1 MTKNKYLLGIFAS
14 LTLSANAQKEK
25 AADASTGNYKVFA
38 TDQTELGIHAGL
50 TGLHSDVGRDLSST
64 IGYGVGLHL
73 RKALDYTWSLRF
85 DAGYEQLNGGAG
97 GGTTS
102 IKQVGINGQ
111 PSNDSRDQ
119 INGVAT
125 TNLRGTVQ
133 MVASINNNRWEN
145 GLRRISP
152 YFYLG
157 GGVGYVDTKID
168 YKAANG
174 SRGSGKQSLVVG
186 ATGQGE
192 PIAPIV
198 EFGGGVSYRISDKMN
213 FGLDAKLSS
222 FFGKRTDLIDG
233 YDYRWRDLATYLS
246 ARLNFNLGGGDAK
259 TGKSLPLWWV
269 NPAAKINAD
278 VAEIAARPKLDLTD
292 TDGDGIIDMLD
303 QEKDT
308 PAGAR
313 VDTRGVSLDSD
324 GDGIADYKD
333 KEPFSPVGYP
343 IDKSTGVAQV
353 TKPNYITQTE
363 VDKIVADKLK
373 AWEAIRP
380 ANNAVETSAPR
391 AGSGASVADWFL
403 PMIHFD
409 FASPAIRQSEI
420 GSLYNV
426 ATVMKNNPGIKI
438 VVSGYADKVA
448 DEASNQAL
456 SYRRAQNAID
466 YLVKK
471 FGIDR
476 SRLVLNYAGETAVL
490 VDTKSQNL
498 MNRRVEFKV
507 AQSENEMSAPAGASK
522 KYKGSKNAG
531 Y

>member
-14 LTLSANAQKEK
+14 LTLSANAQTAKP
-25 AADASTGNYKVFA
+25 ADASTGVYKLFA
-38 TDQTELGIHAGL
+38 TDQTELGIGL
-50 TGLHSDVGRDLSST
+50 GLAQIHGDFGRGFSPGFALS
-64 IGYGVGLHL
+64 GHL
-73 RKALDYTWSLRF
+73 RKALDYTWSLRGEV
-85 DAGYEQLNGGAG
+85 GYEGLVSSNSTGKPLTLATGQPGGA
-97 GGTTS
+97 TLATEVKTS
-102 IKQVGINGQ
+102 V
-111 PSNDSRDQ
+111 
-119 INGVAT
+119 
-125 TNLRGTVQ
+125 LRGTLQ
-133 MVASINNNRWEN
+133 IVASLNNNRWEN
-145 GLRRISP
+145 GLRKVNPYVFFGAGVGNYTTKVNGTEALSSVSEAISP
-152 YFYLG
+152 IMEVG
-157 GGVGYVDTKID
+157 GGL
-168 YKAANG
+168 
-174 SRGSGKQSLVVG
+174 S
-186 ATGQGE
+186 
-192 PIAPIV
+192 
-198 EFGGGVSYRISDKMN
+198 FRISDKMN
-213 FGLDAKLSS
+213 FGLDAKLTSLY
-222 FFGKRTDLIDG
+222 GKRADLIDAF
-233 YDYRWRDLATYLS
+233 DYRWRDMTSNLS

-259 TGKSLPLWWV
+259 TATSLPLWWV

-324 GDGIADYKD
+324 GDGIPDYKD

-373 AWEAIRP
+373 AWETTYKP
-380 ANNAVETSAPR
+380 ASAVDASSSR
-391 AGSGASVADWFL
+391 GGGSIADWFL

-409 FASPAIRQSEI
+409 FGSPAIRQAEI
-420 GSLYNV
+420 GNLYNV
-426 ATVMKNNPGIKI
+426 ATVMKNNPGIKV
-438 VVSGYADKVA
+438 VVSGYTDKVS

-476 SRLVLNYAGETAVL
+476 SRLVLNYAGESAAL

-507 AQSENEMSAPAGASK
+507 AQSESDMTPPTGAKK

>member
-25 AADASTGNYKVFA
+25 VADASTGNYKVFA
-38 TDQTELGIHAGL
+38 TDQTELGIHAGV
-50 TGLHSDVGRDLSST
+50 TGLHGDVGRDLAST
-64 IGYGVGLHL
+64 LGFGVGFHV
-73 RKALDYTWSLRF
+73 RKALDYTWSLRL
-85 DAGYEQLNGGAG
+85 DAGYEQLNGGSGAG
-97 GGTTS
+97 STDPKQTT
-102 IKQVGINGQ
+102 IAGQ
-111 PSNDSRDQ
+111 PSILASDA
-119 INGVAT
+119 INGVVT
-125 TNLRGTVQ
+125 TQLRGTMQ
-133 MVASINNNRWEN
+133 LVASLNNNRWEN
-145 GLRRISP
+145 GLRRINP

-157 GGVGYVDTKID
+157 GGLGNINTTIK
-168 YKAANG
+168 YKTGGDKKLTLA
-174 SRGSGKQSLVVG
+174 KDEVVN
-186 ATGQGE
+186 
-192 PIAPIV
+192 PLV
-198 EFGGGVSYRISDKMN
+198 EFGGGISYRISDKMN
-213 FGLDAKLSS
+213 IGVDAKLTSV
-222 FFGKRTDLIDG
+222 FGKRADLLDA

-259 TGKSLPLWWV
+259 TAKSLPLWWV

-380 ANNAVETSAPR
+380 ANNAVETAAPR
-391 AGSGASVADWFL
+391 GGASVADWFL

-420 GSLYNV
+420 GNLYNV
-426 ATVMKNNPGIKI
+426 ATVMKNNPGIKV
-438 VVSGYADKVA
+438 VVSGYADKVS

-456 SYRRAQNAID
+456 SYRRAQNSID

-476 SRLVLNYAGETAVL
+476 SRLVLNYAGENAVL

-507 AQSENEMSAPAGASK
+507 AQSESEMSAPAGASK